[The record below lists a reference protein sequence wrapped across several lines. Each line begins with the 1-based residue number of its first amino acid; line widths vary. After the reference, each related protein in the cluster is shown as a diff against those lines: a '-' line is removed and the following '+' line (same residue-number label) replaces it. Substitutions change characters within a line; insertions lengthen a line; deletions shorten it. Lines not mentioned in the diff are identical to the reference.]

1 MCDCSSVEM
10 TLASYTEEQ
19 QEIKAPITDFEIPVD
34 YTKSVIG
41 AFGCLLLCSL
51 FLSET
56 CQSHDRIINAC
67 SIKSKL
73 QIDEQIL
80 GQTIILLA

>member
-1 MCDCSSVEM
+1 M

-41 AFGCLLLCSL
+41 AFGCLLFCSL
-51 FLSET
+51 FTEESSVKPANVMIE
-56 CQSHDRIINAC
+56 
-67 SIKSKL
+67 
-73 QIDEQIL
+73 
-80 GQTIILLA
+80 